1 MCIVYRI
8 YLSAC
13 LSIYLPIFLSILS
26 YLIFNNQKNNLGST
40 GQVKVPKGIP
50 SGGINITVVGTN
62 FNYIQD
68 PAIYVLHN
76 NSRHTGKCKVK
87 ENVTCCGPAPG
98 SNPQYVGNSIYNG
111 WGKRISTVFLHAP
124 ASKNWMWDHS
134 VWRTFVENWESVC
147 DERVDKIAQL

>member
-1 MCIVYRI
+1 M
-8 YLSAC
+8 
-13 LSIYLPIFLSILS
+13 
-26 YLIFNNQKNNLGST
+26 
-40 GQVKVPKGIP
+40 KVPKGIP

-98 SNPQYVGNSIYNG
+98 SNPQYVENSIYNG
-111 WGKRISTVFLHAP
+111 WEKRISTAIFYMLPYLKAQCETILCGGRSWRIEKVYVMKGLTKSLSYRDAHAY
-124 ASKNWMWDHS
+124 
-134 VWRTFVENWESVC
+134 EN
-147 DERVDKIAQL
+147 L